1 MPMFRHTG
9 ICQFRPNLPQKKK
22 KNPIKAWRDEITV
35 FLDITERALPQNE
48 PEDDNVLNAYSRA
61 ISLLSPAK

>member
-1 MPMFRHTG
+1 MSVSSKPTAK
-9 ICQFRPNLPQKKK
+9 KKK